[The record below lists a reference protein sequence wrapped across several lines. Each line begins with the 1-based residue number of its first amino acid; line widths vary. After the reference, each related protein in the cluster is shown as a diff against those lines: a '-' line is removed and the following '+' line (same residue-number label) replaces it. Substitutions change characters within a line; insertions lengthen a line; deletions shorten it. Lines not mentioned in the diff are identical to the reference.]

1 MTNDNMSEMNV
12 RLLRITTGEEVLADV
27 VSETEDAITVQNAL
41 VVLPTAQQVGF
52 APWATVI
59 DKDQPEI
66 PVRKQFI
73 VYNIPADPGVVDR
86 YEEMFG
92 VKKIIKPEEKKLIL

>member
-1 MTNDNMSEMNV
+1 M
-12 RLLRITTGEEVLADV
+12 
-27 VSETEDAITVQNAL
+27 
-41 VVLPTAQQVGF
+41 
-52 APWATVI
+52 I
-59 DKDQPEI
+59 DKDHPEI